1 MNRSMSAVAHNLRR
15 RPRPLRS
22 GFTLI
27 ESAIVLVIVGVGTV
41 AMIQLLAAGSMAN
54 STSHQLTTGLNLAKS
69 IREMTQSMTYQ
80 QILNLNG
87 QTFSPPVDA
96 MSQEQ
101 ADLAAWSQAVT
112 IHKVDPN
119 YLTLTVAPT
128 VETPMARARVEIS
141 HQGEFVCDFEWLVV
155 DTDE

>member
-1 MNRSMSAVAHNLRR
+1 MNSYMKAPARHLLQPRGWRR
-15 RPRPLRS
+15 

-54 STSHQLTTGLNLAKS
+54 SDSHRLTTGLNLARS

-80 QILNLNG
+80 QVLGLNG

-96 MSQEQ
+96 LSEPQSEF
-101 ADLAAWSQAVT
+101 AGWEQAVT
-112 IHKVDPN
+112 INKVDPN
-119 YLTLTVAPT
+119 FVALTVAPT
-128 VETPMARARVEIS
+128 TETPMANAVVEIS
-141 HQGEFVCDFEWLVV
+141 QGGDFVCRIEWLIV

>member
-1 MNRSMSAVAHNLRR
+1 MNNSMSALAHHSQPLR
-15 RPRPLRS
+15 RPLRR

-54 STSHQLTTGLNLAKS
+54 SESHRITTGLNLARS
-69 IREMTQSMTYQ
+69 VREMTQSMTYE
-80 QILNLNG
+80 QILALDG

-96 MSQEQ
+96 MSATQNDFTGWE
-101 ADLAAWSQAVT
+101 QAVT
-112 IHKVDPN
+112 IHRVDPN
-119 YLTLTVAPT
+119 YIALTVANT
-128 VETPMARARVEIS
+128 VDTPMARAEVVVS
-141 HQGEFVCDFEWLVV
+141 HRGEFVCQFEWLVV